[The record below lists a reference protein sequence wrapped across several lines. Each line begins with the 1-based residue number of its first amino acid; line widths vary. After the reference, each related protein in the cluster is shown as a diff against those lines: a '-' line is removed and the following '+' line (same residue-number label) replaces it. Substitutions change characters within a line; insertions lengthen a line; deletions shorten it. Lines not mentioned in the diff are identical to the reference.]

1 MQIILRRHDPG
12 KAHAPPVHANGHD
25 DQDRT
30 DVCKIMIFDKMA
42 KMIEQH
48 VPELKSFVA
57 QSKLFYL
64 DIKPHEALSKAP
76 ATMNFFL
83 PFRTVAIEDKASVVI
98 LHDTQRNQRGL
109 GGVRFFIEFIPEGAS
124 FENFDPNLVTEA
136 AEYYKHMPGAMLNIG
151 ILSNIV
157 SISKT
162 KFQGEGSLLE
172 LFAFKNGELL
182 RTLSSMPSEHMEF
195 ATKHA
200 TTNAMIAMQEI
211 MLLNNLENK
220 FILEEK
226 PIKPK
231 IKKGMIA
238 RSHQRPKYTIL
249 EPKTIRKRTGLK
261 ATGKALEEGYERRRH
276 YRTYQDDRYVKMKGK
291 TVIINATWVGPS
303 EAIIGK
309 RYYKVRLDL

>member
-1 MQIILRRHDPG
+1 MQTNRLDEYQSSS
-12 KAHAPPVHANGHD
+12 N
-25 DQDRT
+25 
-30 DVCKIMIFDKMA
+30 VCEIMIFDKMA

-48 VPELKSFVA
+48 VLELKSFVEH
-57 QSKLFYL
+57 SKLFYL

-124 FENFDPNLVTEA
+124 FENFDPNLVAEA

-151 ILSNIV
+151 TLSNIV
-157 SISKT
+157 PISKT
-162 KFQGEGSLLE
+162 KFQGKGNLLE
-172 LFAFKNGELL
+172 FFAFQNGKLL
-182 RTLSSMPSEHMEF
+182 GTLNSMPSEHMEF

-231 IKKGMIA
+231 VKKGMIA
-238 RSHQRPKYTIL
+238 RSHQRPKYIIL
-249 EPKTIRKRTGLK
+249 EPKTIRKRMGLP

-276 YRTYQDDRYVKMKGK
+276 YRTYRNDRYVNVQGK
-291 TVIINATWVGPS
+291 TVIIEATWVGPS
-303 EAIIGK
+303 EKQIGK
-309 RYYKVRLDL
+309 KIYKVRLDL